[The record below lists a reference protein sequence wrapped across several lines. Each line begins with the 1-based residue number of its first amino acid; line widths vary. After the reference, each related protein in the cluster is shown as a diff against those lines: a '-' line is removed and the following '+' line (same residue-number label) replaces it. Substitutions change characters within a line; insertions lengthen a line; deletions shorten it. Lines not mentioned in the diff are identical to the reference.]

1 MSKAEEIRAK
11 NTARMEQ
18 GAREKDLA
26 KLNAAIEHNL
36 MWTTLKVGL
45 NNLSDMSVGKSLGH
59 YLAKNPQ
66 FVQVCLQRVSVCPP
80 SNRVISMWYWY
91 C

>member
-26 KLNAAIEHNL
+26 KLNAATEQGTGAVAKLAATPEIQIVQIG
-36 MWTTLKVGL
+36 TLLKP
-45 NNLSDMSVGKSLGH
+45 SID
-59 YLAKNPQ
+59 
-66 FVQVCLQRVSVCPP
+66 QVCRRYFDRLGSGGGL
-80 SNRVISMWYWY
+80 
-91 C
+91 